1 MAYMF
6 NEMDKTVNAFM
17 EVIDKIVTTI
27 TNNNKL

>member
-17 EVIDKIVTTI
+17 EVIDKIATT
-27 TNNNKL
+27 TNNNKP